1 MRQFPFV
8 SAARARWGASQ
19 WVGAGCAC
27 LSALSL
33 AVGCASPSLMPPAQA
48 AAVRQRDRAL
58 ASHAAAIQD
67 AIRQSGKAGAL
78 AFLDAADG
86 HLVILPG
93 DSPADAWAHQQREL
107 ESPGARVAA
116 PAVLTFVHR
125 ADVPRAPDTVS
136 RSALDRELA
145 TRASAAAFEAELRET
160 HRRIDE
166 RLAALQGEL
175 SESVA
180 ATKKETDASVAAAR
194 ADMQKALRS
203 ASEDI
208 ESVRK
213 FMLQTAQLGWLN
225 NDLNMENAAGIK
237 KLATASQEL
246 SATAARLQS
255 SMTQVSEHLGAQL
268 KELANRLDALQG
280 KVTSLK

>member
-8 SAARARWGASQ
+8 SMARARRGASS

-27 LSALSL
+27 LTAVSL
-33 AVGCASPSLMPPAQA
+33 VVGCASPSLMPPMQA

-78 AFLDAADG
+78 AFLDPADG
-86 HLVILPG
+86 RLVILPG
-93 DSPADAWAHQQREL
+93 DSPADAWAHQQL
-107 ESPGARVAA
+107 ETGARVSA
-116 PAVLTFVHR
+116 PEVLTFVHR

-136 RSALDRELA
+136 RPALERELT

-166 RLAALQGEL
+166 RLAALQGEI
-175 SESVA
+175 SESIA

-194 ADMQKALRS
+194 ADMQKALKS

-225 NDLNMENAAGIK
+225 NELNMENAAGIK